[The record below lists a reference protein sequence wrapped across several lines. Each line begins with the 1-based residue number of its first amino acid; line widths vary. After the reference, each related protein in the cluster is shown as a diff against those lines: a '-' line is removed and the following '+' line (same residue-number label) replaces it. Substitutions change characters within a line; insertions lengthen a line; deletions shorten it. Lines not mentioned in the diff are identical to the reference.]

1 MEYNEFYEDESKK
14 GGRRYK
20 KDTTKRTLNLGIF
33 NGADLMDRIVKL
45 FRPTDS
51 ELSKR
56 NAYAKMYE
64 EEKNRGRVGINV
76 STMYKRKKLMSADVA
91 QLLPRSYTISHD
103 PRNNGD
109 KMEFTYKIDNNL
121 FFCQFKIQI
130 DYVTKMILL
139 LDGEFYSECFP
150 TPLNSESELLDERNT
165 FFEVEGN
172 NSVAKFSSKLIEL
185 LVRKSGG
192 ERVDGE
198 TKTQLQIEIS
208 ELVLNFLSRM
218 FKEKINMCDEVELK
232 FNRKKKPYNKL
243 DENVNR
249 ILELFR
255 LLD

>member
-1 MEYNEFYEDESKK
+1 MEYNEFYEDESEK

-45 FRPTDS
+45 FRPADS
-51 ELSKR
+51 ELSRR

-64 EEKNRGRVGINV
+64 EEKNRGRVGINL
-76 STMYKRKKLMSADVA
+76 STMYKRKKLMSADIA
-91 QLLPRSYTISHD
+91 QLLPKSYTISHD

-109 KMEFTYKIDNNL
+109 KMEFIYEIKSNL
-121 FFCQFKIQI
+121 FLCEFRIQI
-130 DYVTKMILL
+130 DYVDKVILL
-139 LDGEFYSECFP
+139 VDGEFYSECFP

-172 NSVAKFSSKLIEL
+172 QSIAKFSSKLIEL

-192 ERVDGE
+192 ERVEGE
-198 TKTQLQIEIS
+198 IRTQLQIEICD
-208 ELVLNFLSRM
+208 LVLNFLSRM
-218 FKEKINMCDEVELK
+218 FKEQINMCAEVELK
-232 FNRKKKPYNKL
+232 FSRKKKPFKKL
-243 DENVNR
+243 DESVNR

-255 LLD
+255 LID